1 LENDEYNCKLSE
13 KLLDDVS
20 FLVEAIIQCPKIG
33 NGYQK
38 VGHGKE
44 RYTPKRKIINV
55 MD

>member
-44 RYTPKRKIINV
+44 HYTPKGK
-55 MD
+55 